1 MYRIC
6 VPSIWILSMSSCTC
20 ICAYLLK
27 HILYIVC
34 VHSGAIYEP
43 FYHFTPLW
51 ATELGSM
58 FFFSFSIAIQK
69 YPCKVK
75 RNWKYINNTYT
86 HHFGDYLN
94 LYIITFCG
102 VILKYIQVINVF
114 KTNLRFFIT
123 IIYFMYPCVKIWLNR
138 VHPIKPVTCLLLFVP
153 I

>member
-1 MYRIC
+1 
-6 VPSIWILSMSSCTC
+6 
-20 ICAYLLK
+20 
-27 HILYIVC
+27 
-34 VHSGAIYEP
+34 
-43 FYHFTPLW
+43 
-51 ATELGSM
+51 M
-58 FFFSFSIAIQK
+58 FLCSFSIAIQK

-123 IIYFMYPCVKIWLNR
+123 IIYFVYPCVKIWLNR

-153 I
+153 ISFKLIILQIIFLNSDLLRSSYCRNESVRISSNST